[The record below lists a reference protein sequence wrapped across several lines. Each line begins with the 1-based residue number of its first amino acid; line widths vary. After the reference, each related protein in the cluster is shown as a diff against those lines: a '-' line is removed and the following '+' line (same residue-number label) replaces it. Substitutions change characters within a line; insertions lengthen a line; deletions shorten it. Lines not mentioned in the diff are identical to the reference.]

1 MVNVESCIR
10 QNCSMNIRD
19 EKNKSSNLNVRTNYH
34 MNKRRRYQLPVHATI
49 QYRTRQIKAPCMFR
63 SQCTGTTHNQH
74 TQHTIDTLLSTYHN
88 CIRTTDQTTS
98 MPKPI
103 AKQTRTMTTH
113 THFQRLTPRHVT
125 LSLKIRSMDSPQS
138 LNIGSTISPG
148 AKEALS
154 GP

>member
-1 MVNVESCIR
+1 M
-10 QNCSMNIRD
+10 
-19 EKNKSSNLNVRTNYH
+19 
-34 MNKRRRYQLPVHATI
+34 
-49 QYRTRQIKAPCMFR
+49 RQIKAPCMFR

-113 THFQRLTPRHVT
+113 THFQGLTPRHVT

-154 GP
+154 GPWQKAGPVTTTKAKATTRACGAATAPSSKLVAASAFASEGRSRLAENAHTRR